1 MGQFV
6 SITDKPVRVTS
17 ASDAQELRIA
27 PEVLEFDELDLT
39 LHILSAEGTSPSVTI
54 AIETGNQNDSTNGW
68 NQVSAFAAKTA
79 SNTQELKNFKNF
91 QRFVRW
97 KVTALTGTSPAFT
110 FTIQGVGRRW
120 A

>member
-39 LHILSAEGTSPSVTI
+39 LHVRREDGEQHAR
-54 AIETGNQNDSTNGW
+54 A
-68 NQVSAFAAKTA
+68 
-79 SNTQELKNFKNF
+79 QELQKLST
-91 QRFVRW
+91 VRA
-97 KVTALTGTSPAFT
+97 VEGNGAHRYQP
-110 FTIQGVGRRW
+110 GVHVHHPGRRPALGVRRIAW
-120 A
+120 PTS